1 MGMEGKMSGRREG
14 EAPGGKRNARRAFV
28 LGPPAETV
36 PAARRRSNH
45 HGRVADDRR
54 AIFGFFRDADGLR
67 EYRTV
72 YTPQFLFVIR
82 NPVTLKAPSCCLS
95 RFNEGRK
102 GTPT

>member
-1 MGMEGKMSGRREG
+1 MEGKMSGRREG

-54 AIFGFFRDADGLR
+54 AIFGFFEMPTACVSTAR
-67 EYRTV
+67 
-72 YTPQFLFVIR
+72 YTPRSSVFVIR
-82 NPVTLKAPSCCLS
+82 NPVALKAPSCCLS

-102 GTPT
+102 GTRA